1 MTVYLTIVDLPR
13 SRRLAAQIPYND
25 GRGPEFA
32 KRIDGARWNKEI
44 KRWTYPLE
52 INTARRLREVFGK
65 DLKLS
70 PEVLAWGNE
79 AKAHEAKLLA
89 AHDIDMSTAV
99 PLPRVEREAPTMYA
113 ALQARGYQTL
123 VPHFASLAGNFLNAD
138 QPGLGKTIETFA
150 SLVELGAE
158 GNILVITPKTSARA
172 TWAAEVEKWM
182 DDAGGVAYVA
192 ADGTPAQREAAIEA
206 AIMDEQAKYKFLI
219 VNPEMVR
226 LKEAH
231 KCKERIVNQDG
242 DEVPCADKEFCPNPS
257 KHKVVREARFPIL
270 FDVQWDAIVGDEV
283 HRVLMHA
290 NPRARQKSQ
299 VGLGFQ
305 RLHADRKIALSG
317 TPMRGKPR
325 LLWPTFHWLRPDLYS
340 GQWRWSKFYFK
351 TEDDAYA
358 HSGEKVTD
366 DLRPER
372 EQQFNAELAR
382 MMVRR
387 TKHELRQQN
396 SAWAPPDKR
405 YAEVWL
411 PLDPKQAKVYK
422 QMEKSAVAAMEG
434 GSLMANGI
442 LAEMT
447 RLRQFANSAGRMEGG
462 TFRPALPSN
471 KIDWLLDDFLADRGI
486 FGRKT
491 PMQRDME
498 SGDGKVVIASQFTQF
513 INLIAACLN
522 ERQIDHIVLTGETNK
537 GDHFARAQQ
546 MFQRDGGPRVCLL
559 NTMAGG
565 VSITLDRADD
575 MVIMDETFV
584 PDDQEQ
590 VEDRVHRTSRTDHQ
604 VTIYYVRSEG
614 TIERELA
621 GTNMIKDDR
630 QKRSLDGR
638 RGIEVARNLWN
649 VKEKKK

>member
-1 MTVYLTIVDLPR
+1 MTVYLDIVDLPR
-13 SRRLAAQIPYND
+13 SRRLVATIPYND
-25 GRGPEFA
+25 GKGPEFA
-32 KRIDGARWNKEI
+32 KRIDGARWNPTL

-52 INTARRLREVFGK
+52 INTARRIREVFGK
-65 DLKLS
+65 SLQMSDA
-70 PEVLAWGNE
+70 VMAWGRE
-79 AKAHEAKLLA
+79 AKDTEAKLLA
-89 AHDIDMSTAV
+89 AHKIDMTTAV
-99 PLPRVEREAPTMYA
+99 DLPRVKEIAPTMHA
-113 ALQARGYQTL
+113 ALMSRGYQTL
-123 VPHFASLAGNFLNAD
+123 VPYFASLAGNFLNAD

-150 SLVELGAE
+150 SLVERGIE
-158 GNILVITPKTSARA
+158 GHILVIAPKTSLEA
-172 TWAAEVEKWM
+172 TWAFEIDKWM
-182 DDAGGVAYVA
+182 GTEADAVTYVCDGPA
-192 ADGTPAQREAAIEA
+192 AKRNDIIEA
-206 AIMDEQAKYKFLI
+206 ALESEARYTFIL

-226 LKEAH
+226 LKEVH
-231 KCKERIVNQDG
+231 TCPEVNDDG
-242 DEVPCADKEFCPNPS
+242 EPCADREFCRNPKS
-257 KHKVVREARFPIL
+257 HKVTRVSNFPLL
-270 FDVQWDAIVGDEV
+270 FDVEWDAIVGDEV

-305 RLHADRKIALSG
+305 RLHSENKIALSG

-340 GQWRWSKFYFK
+340 GQWRWSKFYFQ

-366 DLRPER
+366 NLRPER
-372 EQQFNAELAR
+372 EEQFNAELAR

-387 TKHELRQQN
+387 TKAELRAINPQ
-396 SAWAPPDKR
+396 WAPPDKR

-422 QMEKSAVAAMEG
+422 QMEKSAVANLEG
-434 GSLMANGI
+434 GDLMANGI

-447 RLRQFANSAGRMEGG
+447 RLRQFANSAGRIDGS

-471 KIDWLLDDFLADRGI
+471 KIDWLLDTFLADRGI
-486 FGRKT
+486 YGNATK
-491 PMQRDME
+491 MLRDLE
-498 SGDGKVVIASQFTQF
+498 EGDSKVVIASQFTQF
-513 INLIAACLN
+513 VNLISACLN
-522 ERQIDHIVLTGETNK
+522 EKGIDHLTLTGETNK
-537 GDHFARAQQ
+537 GDFFARAQRQ
-546 MFQRDGGPRVCLL
+546 FQKDGGPRVCLL

-575 MVIMDETFV
+575 LVIMDETWV

-604 VTIYYVRSEG
+604 VTIYYVRSED

-638 RGIEVARNLWN
+638 RGIEVARRMME
-649 VKEKKK
+649 EKK